1 MIDWEKSIKQVEEE
15 RADLDMRRSLLNRVR
30 QMQDEA
36 EHLHKE
42 IDMLKGKSFT
52 STLIAED
59 AGTRDEE
66 REYRRKEAKAADEKC
81 AELEKRLA
89 AITAELAEYEAAS
102 NAVKSFNKY
111 VCFSNI
117 RELLR
122 QKPDVKLGQIEKD
135 AGCQPGYMSRLEK
148 ANSTGEPSIEFV
160 VTASKALGVG
170 LDTLLTV
177 DLVQLTPTENYLVSL
192 IQKLISDTVADKLY
206 WNKESAEY
214 LMRQE
219 TDINGNVDH
228 PLFNYET
235 FYEEGET
242 EYPDEVSRVVFA
254 SNAFDVHTAIAG
266 DCFNIRLKNGATV
279 YLMDIS
285 KSVYHMNDP
294 NAFVKEIW
302 IYTPGVGSSFLVDNR
317 SIGSISALVNSL
329 FAAVSE
335 RMKHPRIRKE
345 HLYAL
350 DAFMK
355 DDLDDDP
362 VDDTLPF

>member
-1 MIDWEKSIKQVEEE
+1 MIDWEKSIRQVEEE
-15 RADLDMRRSLLNRVR
+15 RADLEMRRALLTRV
-30 QMQDEA
+30 QKMQDEA
-36 EHLHKE
+36 EKLHKE
-42 IDMLKGKSFT
+42 INVLKGKSFT

-59 AGTRDEE
+59 AGTKDEE
-66 REYRRKEAKAADEKC
+66 REFHRKEAQAADRKC
-81 AELEKRLA
+81 IELEKRLA
-89 AITAELAEYEAAS
+89 EITAELAEYEAAS
-102 NAVKSFNKY
+102 NAIKSFNKY

-148 ANSTGEPSIEFV
+148 PNSSGEPSVEFV

-170 LDTLLTV
+170 LDSLLTV
-177 DLVQLTPTENYLVSL
+177 DLVQLTPTENYLVSF
-192 IQKLISDTVADKLY
+192 IQKLITDTVADKLY

-214 LMRQE
+214 LMRLE
-219 TDINGNVDH
+219 TDINGCVDH
-228 PLFNYET
+228 PLCSYET
-235 FYEEGET
+235 FLEEGET
-242 EYPDEVSRVVFA
+242 EYPDEVSRVVFT

-285 KSVYHMNDP
+285 KSVYRMNDP
-294 NAFVKEIW
+294 NAFAKEIW
-302 IYTPGVGSSFLVDNR
+302 IFTPGVGSSFLVDNR
-317 SIGSISALVNSL
+317 SISSISGLVNNL
-329 FAAVSE
+329 FTAVSE

-355 DDLDDDP
+355 GDLDDDP